1 MENNQSSYKTVISAN
16 RKAFKLNLWELYSYR
31 DLIILLVK
39 RDFVSKYKQTILGPL
54 WAIIQPL
61 LTSIVFTV
69 IFGNL
74 ANLTTADSP
83 GEIII
88 PGFLFYMSGNIIWSY
103 FSGVVQA
110 TANTFIGNA
119 ALMGK
124 VYFPRLAV
132 PIATAISNLISM
144 GIQLVLF
151 FCIYL
156 FCIFSGEIVPAI
168 SWTLLLLPLVIL
180 QSMLLS
186 TGVGIII
193 SSLTTKYRD
202 LTFLVGFG
210 LQLWQYATPIAY
222 GLLLIPAKWMNLY
235 LLNPV
240 SEIVL
245 TFRYA
250 LFGSGFFN
258 LAWYIF
264 GWLMTLL
271 VFLLGACLFNKIEG
285 TFMDTV

>member
-1 MENNQSSYKTVISAN
+1 MENNQNAYKTIIRPEKKFFGLN
-16 RKAFKLNLWELYSYR
+16 FKELYSYR
-31 DLIILLVK
+31 DLIFLLVK
-39 RDFVSKYKQTILGPL
+39 RDFVSKYKQTVLGPL

-83 GEIII
+83 NEMII

-103 FSGVVQA
+103 FSGVVQ
-110 TANTFIGNA
+110 TTSNTFVGNA

-132 PIATAISNLISM
+132 PIATAISNLISL

-151 FCIYL
+151 FCVYL
-156 FCIFSGEIVPAI
+156 FWIFNGEAVFSL
-168 SWTLLLLPLVIL
+168 SWSFLLLPVVIL
-180 QSMLLS
+180 QCMLLS
-186 TGVGIII
+186 TGVGIIV

-210 LQLWQYATPIAY
+210 LQLWQYASPIAY
-222 GLLLIPAKWMNLY
+222 GLMLIPSKWMNIY

-240 SEIVL
+240 TEIVL

-250 LFGSGFFN
+250 VFGSGYFN
-258 LAWYIF
+258 LSWFIT
-264 GWLMTLL
+264 GWVITLL
-271 VFLLGACLFNKIEG
+271 VFLLGVFLFNKIEG
-285 TFMDTV
+285 SFIDTV

>member
-1 MENNQSSYKTVISAN
+1 MENNQSSYKTVINAN
-16 RKAFKLNLWELYSYR
+16 RKAFKLNLRELYSYR

-83 GEIII
+83 GEIFI

-156 FCIFSGEIVPAI
+156 FCIFSGEMVLAI
-168 SWTLLLLPLVIL
+168 SWTFLLLPLVIL

-222 GLLLIPAKWMNLY
+222 GLLLIPSKWMNLY

-245 TFRYA
+245 IFRYA

-258 LAWYIF
+258 LTWYIF
-264 GWLMTLL
+264 GWLITLL
-271 VFLLGACLFNKIEG
+271 IFLLGVCLFNKIEG